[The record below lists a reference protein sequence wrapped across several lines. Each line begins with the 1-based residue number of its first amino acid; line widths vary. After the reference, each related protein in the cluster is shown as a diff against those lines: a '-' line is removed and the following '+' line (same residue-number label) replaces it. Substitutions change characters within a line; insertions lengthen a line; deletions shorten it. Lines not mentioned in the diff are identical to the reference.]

1 LAAVRADS
9 PRRRDRLAAI
19 ALAALLVWSFA
30 LRAWFAT
37 PELHADRFWDER
49 YALANVEALLR
60 DGRWLPVNA
69 FHPTLAHLPQAAV
82 LAVPH
87 GLERVTGDPAFA
99 VLGES
104 GFTPL
109 GYLLVRLV
117 QAIFGTLS
125 IYWLA
130 RVGRRLFDA
139 PTGLLAAALMAVVP
153 WHLRQS
159 AIFKPDILLLFLG
172 LVAFDWALAAYERP
186 RAGRFA
192 RAGLGVGLAAAA
204 KYNGVTAAL
213 PLAAGW
219 LFGPGR
225 RRALAW
231 VALAAAAAAA
241 TFVAL
246 GPHLLL
252 DPGMLVRDFGRT
264 LRDYGR
270 KGQATATGRLD
281 MIAHAFQT
289 LGSETFHGVA
299 VALLAFA
306 GLAWLAAAAVRAA
319 PERRRRLA
327 MLLSFPV
334 GYVLLHAAA
343 TNNPSDHNWLPLVPF
358 TSLAAAALAVAAG
371 RALAARVELLRAPPL
386 LPAAA
391 VLGVLVFATQATAY
405 TYRVAVPSTW
415 GRVDLLLFERLGG
428 DSGQR
433 LVWQE
438 GMDRYRVGRRTARRL
453 KPVLVSAADAGVH
466 GIAPEETDAQV
477 LLEGGEAA
485 AGGRRGGET
494 ARTAAAGAEMLRVR
508 PRPFRLHGPALV
520 LTVHPWRAAG
530 PPLPL
535 TAADDGAFA
544 IAAPRPAAAERWATI
559 EVITAPRSPPAP
571 GMAIE
576 WSGRRLP
583 LLWGGTL
590 PHHRRRYLTPR
601 VPLPAGDSTL
611 RVTGDPAPPV
621 DGVVLHLW
629 QPPAPRRSPTPPP
642 PDVR

>member
-1 LAAVRADS
+1 LAPVLAES

-19 ALAALLVWSFA
+19 ALAALLVWAFA

-37 PELHADRFWDER
+37 PELHAGRFWDER
-49 YALANVEALLR
+49 YALENVEALLR

-87 GLERVTGDPAFA
+87 GLARATGDPAFA

-130 RVGRRLFDA
+130 RIGRRLFDA

-159 AIFKPDILLLFLG
+159 AIFKPDILLLLLG
-172 LVAFDWALAAYERP
+172 LVAFEWALAAYERP
-186 RAGRFA
+186 RTGRFA

-225 RRALAW
+225 RRALGW

-241 TFVAL
+241 TFVVL
-246 GPHLLL
+246 DPHLLL
-252 DPGMLVRDFGRT
+252 DPGMLARDFGRT

-281 MIAHAFQT
+281 VIAHAFQT

-306 GLAWLAAAAVRAA
+306 GLAWLAVAAVRAA

-334 GYVLLHAAA
+334 GYVLLYAAA

-358 TSLAAAALAVAAG
+358 TSLAAAAPAVAAG
-371 RALAARVELLRAPPL
+371 RALAARVGFLQARPL

-391 VLGVLVFATQATAY
+391 VLGVLVLATQATAY

-415 GRVDLLLFERLGG
+415 DRADLLILGRLGG

-438 GMDRYRVGRRTARRL
+438 GMDRYRVGRRTARQL
-453 KPVLVSAADAGVH
+453 KPVLVPPVDARAA
-466 GIAPEETDAQV
+466 GIAPETTDARV
-477 LLEGGEAA
+477 LVDGES
-485 AGGRRGGET
+485 AGD
-494 ARTAAAGAEMLRVR
+494 ASAPPPGAEVLRLR
-508 PRPFRLHGPALV
+508 PRPFRLHGPALT
-520 LTVHPWRAAG
+520 LIFHPWRAAG

-535 TAADDGAFA
+535 AAADDGAFA
-544 IAAPRPAAAERWATI
+544 VPAPPHAAGERWATV
-559 EVITAPRSPPAP
+559 EVVTAPGAPPSPR
-571 GMAIE
+571 MAVE

-583 LLWGGTL
+583 LFWAGTRQGG
-590 PHHRRRYLTPR
+590 RRRYVAPR
-601 VPLPAGDSTL
+601 VPAPAGASTL
-611 RVTGDPAPPV
+611 RVTGDPPPPV
-621 DGVVLHLW
+621 ARLDLHLW
-629 QPPAPRRSPTPPP
+629 LPPATPRGTGP
-642 PDVR
+642 